1 MNRRGARALGS
12 PRDLRVP
19 QSGRCAPCWRLRA
32 TSLGRKL
39 PALGRSALCASAVLI
54 FFSGALV
61 RADERKTLSRTEDL
75 VVLTGAE
82 LPKLRGIHKDLL
94 RAYAS
99 RAGKLEPIPFQV
111 DERTPELEYCW
122 TSGPDPVKDVDDG
135 RVDEDDEVA
144 FRAADAGDRT
154 TEGSIAG
161 STARMEIELE
171 DPLDGG
177 KGWVYVFAYEDK
189 GHAPPARSERRLVEV
204 LPDPAG
210 GAVFRTTSFEVAST
224 GSAGLT
230 GRPRGIR
237 FRKGDASRPA
247 AVSDAAHLKLHASYL
262 LGRIDREGSDART
275 TLGTSFI
282 DGPVRALAPIS
293 LEVYLIWGNWIS
305 SSRSYVSVHD
315 HTYEVH
321 ARFLV
326 PVNLDTDHAS
336 EARLSVALADG
347 TAWKTK
353 ALGSGTLGLIGPPG
367 ALAVTLEL
375 DPRLKSRPLNGGEL
389 GVDLTG
395 LHKSDEARPYEVTY
409 VLHALPEGTEED
421 LRALIRYRD
430 KPLRHAAR

>member
-1 MNRRGARALGS
+1 
-12 PRDLRVP
+12 
-19 QSGRCAPCWRLRA
+19 
-32 TSLGRKL
+32 
-39 PALGRSALCASAVLI
+39 VLV
-54 FFSGALV
+54 LV
-61 RADERKTLSRTEDL
+61 LVLVLVCFTHTARADEHKTLTRTEDL

-82 LPKLRGIHKDLL
+82 LPRLRGIHKDLL

-144 FRAADAGDRT
+144 FRAADAGDRST
-154 TEGSIAG
+154 DRSVDG

-189 GHAPPARSERRLVEV
+189 GHPPPARSERRLVEV
-204 LPDPAG
+204 VPDPTG
-210 GAVFRTTSFEVAST
+210 GAVFRTPSFEVAST

-230 GRPRGIR
+230 GRPRAIR
-237 FRKGDASRPA
+237 FRKNETSGPEVVGDG
-247 AVSDAAHLKLHASYL
+247 AHLKLHASYL
-262 LGRIDREGSDART
+262 LGQIDREGSDART
-275 TLGTSFI
+275 TLGTSYI

-305 SSRSYVSVHD
+305 SSRSYVCVHD
-315 HTYEVH
+315 HAYEVH

-326 PVNLDTDHAS
+326 PVNLDRDHAS
-336 EARLSVALADG
+336 EARLSVELRDG
-347 TAWKTK
+347 TAWNTK
-353 ALGSGTLGLIGPPG
+353 ALGSTLGFVSPQG
-367 ALAVTLEL
+367 ALGVSLEL
-375 DPRLKSRPLNGGEL
+375 DPRLKSRPLNGAEL
-389 GVDLTG
+389 GIDLTG
-395 LHKSDEARPYEVTY
+395 LLKSDEARPYEVTY
-409 VLHALPEGTEED
+409 VLHALPEGTEET
-421 LRALIRYRD
+421 LGALIRDRD